1 MDEKFT
7 KGEWIV
13 EGCQV
18 VLKEYPEEKRCFG
31 YGCDERFICCLDDGE
46 YHQYHD
52 EKEMEANAKL
62 IAAAPNMFAL
72 LKMML
77 EPTFMGAEIPEYLRA
92 SILEVLKKV
101 QE

>member
-18 VLKEYPEEKRCFG
+18 VLKEYPEQKRCFG

-72 LKMML
+72 LKTIIQ
-77 EPTFMGAEIPEYLRA
+77 PTFMGGTIDKNLQMAIK
-92 SILEVLKKV
+92 EVLKKV